1 MSNEKYAVGQ
11 KMYSII
17 RSDEIAEYQIVRV
30 GRKYLTVAQ
39 VDEKRQVSY
48 DVRQFYVEDLYE
60 RAEMGTPQILFA
72 SREEAQEYLDRKR
85 IAFKLFHHFGDYYAS
100 LTRYSADALRKIEKI
115 VDEEEE
121 RLENADKS

>member
-11 KMYSII
+11 KMYSINI
-17 RSDEIAEYQIVRV
+17 DDEIIEYRITRV

-60 RAEMGTPQILFA
+60 RAEMGTPQRLFA
-72 SREEAQEYLDRKR
+72 SREEAQDDLDRKR
-85 IAFKLFHHFGDYYAS
+85 IAFKLYFRLGDYYS
-100 LTRYSADALRKIEKI
+100 NRTRYSIDALRKIEKI
-115 VDEEEE
+115 LDDEEE
-121 RLENADKS
+121 RLKNADKS